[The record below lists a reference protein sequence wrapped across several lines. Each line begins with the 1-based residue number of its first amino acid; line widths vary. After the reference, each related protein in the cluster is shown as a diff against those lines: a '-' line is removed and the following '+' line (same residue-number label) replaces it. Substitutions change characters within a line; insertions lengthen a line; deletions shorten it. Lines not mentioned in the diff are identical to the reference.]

1 MPLLRFDVIEGRDN
15 TSLKKLL
22 DTAHSAMVEAF
33 NVPVKDRYQI
43 VHQHPAHE
51 LIIEDTGLGFNRS
64 KDIVIIS
71 IVSKDRT
78 ESKKETLYKL
88 MADKLEAECG
98 ISPED
103 VMISITENA
112 NADWSFGLGEA
123 QFLTG
128 KL

>member
-43 VHQHPAHE
+43 VHQLPAHE

-103 VMISITENA
+103 VMISITENG